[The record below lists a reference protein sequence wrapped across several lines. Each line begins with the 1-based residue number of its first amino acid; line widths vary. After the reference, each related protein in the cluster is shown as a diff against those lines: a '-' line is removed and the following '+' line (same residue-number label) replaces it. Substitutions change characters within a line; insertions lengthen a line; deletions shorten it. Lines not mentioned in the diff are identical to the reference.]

1 MASGNLDTIMSV
13 IKSFDKHPSIVEIQA
28 KVLDSNFHSRKTSCS
43 EFGKIVS
50 NLNIKKY
57 WKQDD
62 IPTKIIQLNKDLIAT
77 FIVENFNFCIDQ
89 GEFPYELKH
98 ANIVPIHK
106 KKNKS
111 DLNN

>member
-1 MASGNLDTIMSV
+1 MASDNLDTIMSV
-13 IKSFDKHPSIVEIQA
+13 IRSFDKHPSIVEIQA
-28 KVLDSNFHSRKTSCS
+28 KALDSKFHFRKTSCS
-43 EFGKIVS
+43 EVGKIVS
-50 NLNIKKY
+50 DLNIKEY
-57 WKQDD
+57 WKQEDV
-62 IPTKIIQLNKDLIAT
+62 PTKIIKLNKDLIAT
-77 FIVENFNFCIDQ
+77 FIAENFNFCIDQ